1 MLAFG
6 GASAPFRVLLT
17 AALTVVSVSCSGGGH
32 AQPLPTTNYEN
43 SGVVSEMIGSNAAG
57 TTAYTSDFV
66 ARFTSERAESRIN
79 ATMARL
85 RNLYHSSKPIAS
97 QEPVA
102 QRGNSRLDFLF
113 AGSEAGQEEQ
123 GARRARDALDRH
135 GFESEPVR
143 TLVRSLREL
152 LSGQQVDATQ
162 FVKAVNAYNQVVE
175 EETDSLLAD
184 PPQVLLNIHVVLAS
198 LTEAVSATQDAEPP
212 VAHTLGREV
221 ASADQLRVH
230 LPKNGDGIEA
240 KAPLVKPGTATAT
253 PTAFGALWG
262 QVYGSVAYQPVS
274 RHATRRDPNWKAG
287 RWSDG
292 TISFGAGV
300 GNPHKWVGLDITL
313 NIIETI
319 ETVETWSLSEFA
331 RERTLSLKLH
341 RALPYESAIAL
352 GYENAWRNSP
362 EEREGGN
369 SVYGVATKVFTIRA
383 RRNSFFSRA
392 TVSVGVGTD
401 RFLPESQYQRS
412 AKGANVFGSVG
423 VRLWPFMNV
432 VADWTGQDLNVGVS
446 VTPIPRIPIVL
457 TPALVDVTGRA
468 GSGMRFSIGAA
479 LTYDFRR

>member
-1 MLAFG
+1 M
-6 GASAPFRVLLT
+6 
-17 AALTVVSVSCSGGGH
+17 
-32 AQPLPTTNYEN
+32 
-43 SGVVSEMIGSNAAG
+43 
-57 TTAYTSDFV
+57 
-66 ARFTSERAESRIN
+66 SR
-79 ATMARL
+79 
-85 RNLYHSSKPIAS
+85 Y
-97 QEPVA
+97 
-102 QRGNSRLDFLF
+102 
-113 AGSEAGQEEQ
+113 
-123 GARRARDALDRH
+123 
-135 GFESEPVR
+135 
-143 TLVRSLREL
+143 
-152 LSGQQVDATQ
+152 
-162 FVKAVNAYNQVVE
+162 
-175 EETDSLLAD
+175 
-184 PPQVLLNIHVVLAS
+184 
-198 LTEAVSATQDAEPP
+198 
-212 VAHTLGREV
+212 
-221 ASADQLRVH
+221 
-230 LPKNGDGIEA
+230 
-240 KAPLVKPGTATAT
+240 
-253 PTAFGALWG
+253 
-262 QVYGSVAYQPVS
+262 
-274 RHATRRDPNWKAG
+274 ATRRDPNWKAG

-331 RERTLSLKLH
+331 QERTLSLKLH